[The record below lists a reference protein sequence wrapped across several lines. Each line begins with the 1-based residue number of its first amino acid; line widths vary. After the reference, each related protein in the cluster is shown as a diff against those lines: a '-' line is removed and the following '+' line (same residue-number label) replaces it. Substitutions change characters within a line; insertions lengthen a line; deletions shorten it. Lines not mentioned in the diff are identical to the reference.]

1 MNAKMDTMTNTNK
14 IDLFD
19 KIINVELA
27 GSGGSDKVECPD
39 KGRKPAISIKG
50 KFVQAD
56 IIQEIE
62 LRMTNFY
69 PKKSLSDYTNLR
81 ITAGYKNNLQ
91 TKIEGVILNSYQES
105 PPPDGVTVFE
115 IITGDLVKFTTETI
129 NKNYSANT
137 SLSTIL
143 QDVADSLGLT
153 LKSNIR
159 NVTVP
164 VAYQFNGLAKDL
176 LHKIKTNFPTV
187 VIRPEGTMLYV
198 FDEADGTGVVHNLE
212 YIKNAKKDGFGFT
225 ITCPWN
231 PAIKPGDNVMANPK
245 YYKAS
250 IGSSGIT
257 GGQFYVVSVDFE
269 FDTCGEI
276 NTMNI
281 LTTSKKNEQK

>member
-1 MNAKMDTMTNTNK
+1 MTNTKK

-27 GSGGSDKVECPD
+27 GSGGSDKIECPD
-39 KGRKPAISIKG
+39 KDRKPAISLKG
-50 KFVQAD
+50 SLKPSD
-56 IIQEIE
+56 ILQDVE
-62 LRMTNFY
+62 LRLTNFY
-69 PKKSLSDYTNLR
+69 PKKSLSDYTNVR

-91 TKIEGVILNSYQES
+91 TKIEGIIMNSYQGT
-105 PPPDGVTVFE
+105 PPPDGITTFE
-115 IITGDLVKFTTETI
+115 IITGDLVKFTTEKI

-137 SLSTIL
+137 SLNTIL
-143 QDVADSLGLT
+143 DDVAKALGLT
-153 LKSNIR
+153 LKSNLR
-159 NVTVP
+159 NVNVP
-164 VAYQFNGLAKDL
+164 VAYSFNGLAKDL

-187 VIRPEGTMLYV
+187 IIRPEGSMLYA
-198 FDEADGTGVVHNLE
+198 FDESDGTGIVHNLE

-245 YYKAS
+245 YYTAS

-269 FDTCGEI
+269 FDTCGDA

-281 LTTSKKNEQK
+281 LTSSKKNE